1 MEIDTNYRTIV
12 KILLWQIIAIIITI
26 VILMIVLNDLSQAIL
41 LGLIDHSICMFT
53 HYFYERVWNNISWGK
68 KENIENE

>member
-1 MEIDTNYRTIV
+1 
-12 KILLWQIIAIIITI
+12 
-26 VILMIVLNDLSQAIL
+26 MIVLNDLSQAIL